1 MMNKLFS
8 NKINDIPLNLKFLM
22 IYVLCILIPII
33 GINVFF
39 YQQNSDN
46 IKIREQENLR
56 KSMDRAAA
64 ELHSMID
71 ESVAVSHSIEGDDSL
86 NEVLDKTYDSPVS
99 SYESYDSVLRN
110 KLKRYMPVYPNILE
124 IRIYTYNR
132 SIQTGSNYFVIN
144 AAVEKSPWLEPILKQ
159 PGHAFRVVAYTE
171 ASGTTGPTKK
181 MSVISDMDQGFSI
194 VKPQYRKFLRIDL
207 NVDKIYDILSRES
220 DSLQLEL
227 VNEQNQVV
235 AETGGRSKPVYD
247 ADMSDWET
255 GNVFVSNL
263 GTVSYVQGWKLIG
276 RANNERITI
285 LLDEARRSILWLAV
299 ISTLIPSL
307 LIFVMLRSYHYR
319 IKKLARHMDRVRN
332 ERFDQVTL
340 PEGKDEIGGLI
351 NTYNMMTRKINT
363 LINDVYKLEIHQK
376 SLEVERVRMEMNML
390 QSQMNP
396 HFLFNTLNAL
406 LVVATKNGYKDVT
419 EIIKSLSLLLRR
431 LLRRADDLVPLK
443 EELQFTLMYLQIE
456 KFRFGDRF
464 DYIVDIDPLANDVR
478 VPIMSIQPLAENACK
493 HGLQA
498 IKGGGVVRIEARMS
512 ERGLTVSVTDNGIGM
527 EQEALDRIQQAVRS
541 EQAMEGHVGLR
552 NVYRRLELFY
562 HESVQFRMM
571 NGPEGGLTVSY
582 QIPLQQLEHNQTRP
596 GAAS

>member
-1 MMNKLFS
+1 MKIS

-22 IYVLCILIPII
+22 IYLLCILIPII

-46 IKIREQENLR
+46 IRIREQENLR

-124 IRIYTYNR
+124 LRIYTYNR
-132 SIQTGSNYFVIN
+132 SIQTGSNYYVIN
-144 AAVEKSPWLEPILKQ
+144 QKEVNSPWLSPILKQ

-171 ASGTTGPTKK
+171 TSGTTGPSKK

-194 VKPQYRKFLRIDL
+194 VKPQYRKFLRVDL

-220 DSLQLEL
+220 DSLRLEL
-227 VNEQNQVV
+227 VNEHNEIV
-235 AETGGRSKPVYD
+235 AETGDHGKPVYA
-247 ADMSDWET
+247 ADTADWGTDE
-255 GNVFVSNL
+255 VFVSNL
-263 GTVSYVQGWKLIG
+263 GTVSYVQGWKLVG
-276 RANNERITI
+276 RANNDRITG

-332 ERFDQVTL
+332 ERFDQVML

-351 NTYNMMTRKINT
+351 NAYNMMTRKINT

-464 DYIVDIDPLANDVR
+464 DYVMDIDPHANEIK

-498 IKGGGVVRIEARMS
+498 IKGGGIVRIEARMS
-512 ERGLTVSVTDNGIGM
+512 ERGLTVSVADNGIGM
-527 EQEALDRIQQAVRS
+527 EQALLDRLQQAVRS
-541 EQAMEGHVGLR
+541 EEAMEGHVGLR

-571 NGPEGGLTVSY
+571 SGPEGGLTVSY
-582 QIPLQQLEHNQTRP
+582 QIPLQQLEHTQTKPP

>member
-1 MMNKLFS
+1 MRFF
-8 NKINDIPLNLKFLM
+8 NKINDIPLNQKLLL

-46 IKIREQENLR
+46 IRIREQENLR

-99 SYESYDSVLRN
+99 SYDSYDSVLRN

-124 IRIYTYNR
+124 IRIYTYNH
-132 SIQTGSNYFVIN
+132 SIQTGSNYYVIN
-144 AAVEKSPWLEPILKQ
+144 GAEEKSAWLGPLLTQ

-171 ASGTTGPTKK
+171 SSLSTGPSKK
-181 MSVISDMDQGFSI
+181 ISVISDMDQGFSI
-194 VKPQYRKFLRIDL
+194 VKPKYRKFLRIDL
-207 NVDKIYDILSRES
+207 NADKVYDILSRES
-220 DSLQLEL
+220 GSLQLEL
-227 VNEQNQVV
+227 VNEANQVV
-235 AETGGRSKPVYD
+235 AETGDEGKALYD
-247 ADMSDWET
+247 ADTSDWDSD
-255 GNVFVSNL
+255 NVFVSKL
-263 GTVSYVQGWKLIG
+263 GTVSYVQGWKLVG
-276 RANNERITI
+276 RANNERIAG

-307 LIFVMLRSYHYR
+307 LIYIILRSYHYR
-319 IKKLARHMDRVRN
+319 IKKLARHMDRLRS
-332 ERFDQVTL
+332 ERFDQINL
-340 PEGKDEIGGLI
+340 PGGKDEIGGLI
-351 NTYNMMTRKINT
+351 DAYNVMTMKINT

-464 DYIVDIDPLANDVR
+464 DYVVDIDPLANDVR

-498 IKGGGVVRIEARMS
+498 IKGGGVVRIEARLS

-527 EQEALDRIQQAVRS
+527 EQATLERIQQAVRS

-571 NGPEGGLTVSY
+571 SGSEGGLTVSY
-582 QIPLQQLEHNQTRP
+582 QIPLQQLELAQAKP

>member
-1 MMNKLFS
+1 MKRLFS

-46 IKIREQENLR
+46 IRIREQENLR

-71 ESVAVSHSIEGDDSL
+71 ESVAVSHSIEGDDTL
-86 NEVLDKTYDSPVS
+86 NEALDKTYDSPVS

-124 IRIYTYNR
+124 IRIYTYNHT
-132 SIQTGSNYFVIN
+132 IQTGNNYYVIN
-144 AAVEKSPWLEPILKQ
+144 APEEKSPWLGPLLRQ
-159 PGHAFRVVAYTE
+159 PGHAFRVIAYSE
-171 ASGTTGPTKK
+171 VSGTTGQTKK
-181 MSVISDMDQGFSI
+181 ISVISDMDQGFSI

-227 VNEQNQVV
+227 VNEQNQIV
-235 AETGGRSKPVYD
+235 AETGGRGKSVYD
-247 ADMSDWET
+247 ADMSDW
-255 GNVFVSNL
+255 GKGDVFVSNL

-276 RANNERITI
+276 RANNDRITT

-464 DYIVDIDPLANDVR
+464 DYVVDIDPLANDVR

-498 IKGGGVVRIEARMS
+498 IKGGGAVRIEARMS
-512 ERGLTVSVTDNGIGM
+512 ERGLTVSVADNGIGM

-582 QIPLQQLEHNQTRP
+582 QIPLQQLDNNQTKP

>member
-1 MMNKLFS
+1 MKNRLFS

-22 IYVLCILIPII
+22 IYLLCILIPII

-46 IKIREQENLR
+46 IRIREQENLR

-124 IRIYTYNR
+124 IRIYTYNHT
-132 SIQTGSNYFVIN
+132 IQTGNNYYVIN
-144 AAVEKSPWLEPILKQ
+144 APEEKSPWLGPLLSQ
-159 PGHAFRVVAYTE
+159 PGHAFRVIAYSE
-171 ASGTTGPTKK
+171 ASGTTGLAKK
-181 MSVISDMDQGFSI
+181 ISVISDMDQGFSI

-227 VNEQNQVV
+227 VNDQNQVV
-235 AETGGRSKPVYD
+235 AESGGRGKSVYD
-247 ADMSDWET
+247 ADMSDWAK
-255 GNVFVSNL
+255 GDVFVSNL
-263 GTVSYVQGWKLIG
+263 GTVSYVQGWKLVG
-276 RANNERITI
+276 RANNDRITT

-464 DYIVDIDPLANDVR
+464 DYVVDIDPLANDVR

-498 IKGGGVVRIEARMS
+498 IKGGGAVRIEARMS
-512 ERGLTVSVTDNGIGM
+512 ERGLTVSVADNGIGM

-541 EQAMEGHVGLR
+541 EHAMEGHVGLR

-582 QIPLQQLEHNQTRP
+582 QIPLHQLENNQTKP

>member
-1 MMNKLFS
+1 MMNRLFT
-8 NKINDIPLNLKFLM
+8 NKINDIPLNQKFLM
-22 IYVLCILIPII
+22 IYVFCVLIPII
-33 GINVFF
+33 TINVFF

-46 IKIREQENLR
+46 IRIREQENLR
-56 KSMDRAAA
+56 KSIDRAAA

-99 SYESYDSVLRN
+99 SYDSYDSVLRN

-124 IRIYTYNR
+124 IRIYTYNH

-144 AAVEKSPWLEPILKQ
+144 QAVEKSTWLEPMLKQ
-159 PGHAFRVVAYTE
+159 SGHAFRVMVYTE
-171 ASGTTGPTKK
+171 TSGATGSSKK
-181 MSVISDMDQGFSI
+181 ISIISDMDQGFS
-194 VKPQYRKFLRIDL
+194 VVRPEYRKFLRVDL
-207 NVDKIYDILSRES
+207 NVDKIYDILTRES
-220 DSLQLEL
+220 ESLHLEL

-235 AETGGRSKPVYD
+235 AETGDRNKDVYA
-247 ADMSDWET
+247 ADDSDW
-255 GNVFVSNL
+255 GSSDVFVSNL
-263 GTVSYVQGWKLIG
+263 GTVSYVQGWKLVG
-276 RANNERITI
+276 RANNDRITS

-319 IKKLARHMDRVRN
+319 IKKLARHMDRLRN
-332 ERFDQVTL
+332 ERFDQITL

-351 NTYNMMTRKINT
+351 HAYNLMTMKINT

-464 DYIVDIDPLANDVR
+464 DYVVDVDPLAMDMR

-498 IKGGGVVRIEARMS
+498 IKGGGIVRIEARLS
-512 ERGLTVSVTDNGIGM
+512 ERGLMVSVTDNGIGM
-527 EQEALDRIQQAVRS
+527 EQEELERMQQAVRS
-541 EQAMEGHVGLR
+541 EHAMEGHVGIR

-562 HESVQFRMM
+562 HESIQFRML
-571 NGPEGGLTVSY
+571 NGPEGGLSVSY
-582 QIPLQQLEHNQTRP
+582 QIPLQQLEQAQAKP

>member
-1 MMNKLFS
+1 MNRLFF

-46 IKIREQENLR
+46 IRIREQENLR

-71 ESVAVSHSIEGDDSL
+71 ESVAVSHSIEGDESL

-132 SIQTGSNYFVIN
+132 SIQTGSNYYVIHQREEN
-144 AAVEKSPWLEPILKQ
+144 SPWLQPLLKQ
-159 PGHAFRVVAYTE
+159 AGHAFRVVAYTE
-171 ASGTTGPTKK
+171 ASGTTGPSKK
-181 MSVISDMDQGFSI
+181 MSVVSDMDQGLSV
-194 VKPQYRKFLRIDL
+194 VKPQYRKFLRVDL

-220 DSLQLEL
+220 ESLGLQL
-227 VNEQNQVV
+227 VNEHNQIV
-235 AETGGRSKPVYD
+235 AETGDRGKPVYE
-247 ADMSDWET
+247 ADTYEWSKDD
-255 GNVFVSNL
+255 VFVSQL
-263 GTVSYVQGWKLIG
+263 GTVSYVQGWKLVG
-276 RANNERITI
+276 RANDDRITS
-285 LLDEARRSILWLAV
+285 LLNEARRSILWLAV

-319 IKKLARHMDRVRN
+319 IKKLARHMARTRN
-332 ERFDQVTL
+332 ERFDQVLL

-351 NTYNMMTRKINT
+351 NAYNRMAKKIHT

-456 KFRFGDRF
+456 KFRFGERF
-464 DYIVDIDPLANDVR
+464 DYVVDMDPLASDIK

-498 IKGGGVVRIEARMS
+498 IKGGGVVRIEARLS

-527 EQEALDRIQQAVRS
+527 EQTLLDRLQQAVRS

-552 NVYRRLELFY
+552 SVYRRLELFY

-571 NGPEGGLTVSY
+571 NGPEGGLTVSFR
-582 QIPLQQLEHNQTRP
+582 IPLQQLEHAEAAKP

>member
-1 MMNKLFS
+1 MNRLFP

-46 IKIREQENLR
+46 IRIREQENLR

-124 IRIYTYNR
+124 IRIYTYNH
-132 SIQTGSNYFVIN
+132 SIQTGNNYYVIN
-144 AAVEKSPWLEPILKQ
+144 APEEASPWLGPLLRQ
-159 PGHAFRVVAYTE
+159 PGHAFRVVAYSE
-171 ASGTTGPTKK
+171 ESGTTGPAKK
-181 MSVISDMDQGFSI
+181 ISVISDMDQGFSI

-235 AETGGRSKPVYD
+235 AETGGRSKSVYD
-247 ADMSDWET
+247 ADMSDWAK
-255 GNVFVSNL
+255 GDVFVSNL

-276 RANNERITI
+276 RANNDRIAT

-464 DYIVDIDPLANDVR
+464 DYVVDIDPLANDVR

-498 IKGGGVVRIEARMS
+498 IKGGGSVRIEARLS
-512 ERGLTVSVTDNGIGM
+512 ERGLTVSVADNGIGM

-582 QIPLQQLEHNQTRP
+582 QIPLQQLEHNQTKP

>member
-1 MMNKLFS
+1 VKVS
-8 NKINDIPLNLKFLM
+8 NRINDIPLNLKFLM

-46 IKIREQENLR
+46 IRIREQENLR
-56 KSMDRAAA
+56 KSLDRAAA

-99 SYESYDSVLRN
+99 SYDSYDSVLRN

-132 SIQTGSNYFVIN
+132 SIQTGSNYYVIN
-144 AAVEKSPWLEPILKQ
+144 QAEENSPWLKPMLREA
-159 PGHAFRVVAYTE
+159 GHAFRVVAYSE
-171 ASGTTGPTKK
+171 ISGTTTPSKK

-194 VKPQYRKFLRIDL
+194 VKPDYRKFLRIDL
-207 NVDKIYDILSRES
+207 NVDKIYDILTREKDS
-220 DSLQLEL
+220 LSLQL
-227 VNEQNQVV
+227 VNENNQIV
-235 AETGGRSKPVYD
+235 AETGDRSKPVYD
-247 ADMSDWET
+247 ADMTDW
-255 GNVFVSNL
+255 GKDDVFVSNL
-263 GTVSYVQGWKLIG
+263 GTVSYVQGWKLVG
-276 RANNERITI
+276 RANNDRITS
-285 LLDEARRSILWLAV
+285 LLDESRRSILWLAV

-332 ERFDQVTL
+332 ERFDQVML

-351 NTYNMMTRKINT
+351 NAYNVMTMKINT

-464 DYIVDIDPLANDVR
+464 DYVVDIDPRASDIR

-498 IKGGGVVRIEARMS
+498 IKGGGIVRIEARLS
-512 ERGLTVSVTDNGIGM
+512 ERGLTVSVADNGIGM
-527 EQEALDRIQQAVRS
+527 EQEMLERLQQAVRS
-541 EQAMEGHVGLR
+541 EQAMEGHIGLR

-562 HESVQFRMM
+562 HECVQFRMM
-571 NGPEGGLTVSY
+571 NSPEGGLTVSF
-582 QIPLQQLEHNQTRP
+582 QIPLQQLEHAQAKP
-596 GAAS
+596 SAVS